1 MQVMARTADRIGGDY
16 AFPAGR
22 WRPTPEQLRD
32 DGRAGD
38 GPARAELYPG
48 AEHAARIADKIEHYA
63 RLFHGSKRAEKRGR
77 IGQPP
82 RFVYIRQSDGTRFI
96 GYQAIAEAYGVA
108 RETAANVR
116 QACQHGCRFMGQ
128 YWARERITSQHGRK
142 GLDKMDLFQ
151 QAAARC
157 QPRQNQK
164 NL

>member
-1 MQVMARTADRIGGDY
+1 MQAMALTIDRTADTY
-16 AFPAGR
+16 TAPAH

-48 AEHAARIADKIEHYA
+48 AEHAARIADQIERIT
-63 RLFHGSKRAEKRGR
+63 RLFHGAKRVETRRR
-77 IGQPP
+77 IGQSP
-82 RFVYIRQSDGTRFI
+82 RFVYIRQSDGARFI
-96 GYQAIAEAYGVA
+96 GYQAIADAYGIA
-108 RETAANVR
+108 RESAANVR

-128 YWARERITSQHGRK
+128 HWARERITSQHAPR

-151 QAAARC
+151 QAEARC